1 MGGGM
6 DAMMKEM
13 MQGMGGG
20 GGGGSFSSFSSSF
33 SMGGGAESS
42 RTETVIE
49 NGRRVTKTIRCVRGV
64 GWKSWACARNRV
76 SLCAWVLW
84 PNGGADD
91 ISRNARDRTGADG
104 NTHASIEE
112 AEGGR
117 IRKRSGVKKKDAA
130 LKGDL

>member
-42 RTETVIE
+42 RTETVVE
-49 NGRRVTKTIRCVRGV
+49 NGRRVTKTIRCVRGGNLGPALATV
-64 GWKSWACARNRV
+64 Y
-76 SLCAWVLW
+76 LCVPECCGQTAAPTTSHGTRATGRALTGTHTR
-84 PNGGADD
+84 PLRRPKAGAYA
-91 ISRNARDRTGADG
+91 SDRG
-104 NTHASIEE
+104 
-112 AEGGR
+112 
-117 IRKRSGVKKKDAA
+117 
-130 LKGDL
+130 